1 MISLAEKIMERV
13 SAHGRG
19 KWVCTPKDFLDLG
32 SREAVD
38 QALSRLVKAEQLR
51 RVGHGLYDRPRMS
64 KLLKRMAPVD
74 LDAAIAAIAR
84 AGWPADHA
92 RWPSGREPLGSD
104 PRGPGQGHL
113 PDGRPLQDTQ
123 DRRADGPVPA
133 CGAER
138 HAVDGKTL
146 GPGCAGVAVAR
157 PGCCCRQAS
166 RSDAEAPTPRRGE
179 TRPV

>member
-51 RVGHGLYDRPRMS
+51 RVGHGLYDLPRMS
-64 KLLKRMAPVD
+64 AVEADGAGRS
-74 LDAAIAAIAR
+74 R
-84 AGWPADHA
+84 CRHRCNREAGWPADHA
-92 RWPSGREPLGSD
+92 RWPGGREPLGSD
-104 PRGPGQGHL
+104 ARGPGQGHL

-133 CGAER
+133 CAAER
-138 HAVDGKTL
+138 HAVGGKTL
-146 GPGCAGVAVAR
+146 GPGCAGVAVAW

-179 TRPV
+179 NRPV